1 MVKAPRRRP
10 ARRGM
15 LGKEAIHP
23 GRPRNSTGRRAYY
36 WRRRLTPAIQAPPDD
51 SSSGLSSAQCRE
63 RGRVFRD
70 SPAGAAA
77 GRRGATETPPAAALG
92 HDSTERAGREAHRRS
107 SGSDPTARAP
117 DEGPAI
123 VRFRP
128 MRVVRGGGTRGG
140 AKTPRRRAVPR
151 TVTGRATEAGSIY
164 NRPYAP
170 PRPPPSSRPRPRRR
184 SSWSRPPRRAGSPAG
199 TRRRRRAR
207 TPGSGSSSP

>member
-1 MVKAPRRRP
+1 MGVESGR
-10 ARRGM
+10 ARARAWAFSQFDG
-15 LGKEAIHP
+15 
-23 GRPRNSTGRRAYY
+23 STGLRWRCRR
-36 WRRRLTPAIQAPPDD
+36 TPAIQAPSDD
-51 SSSGLSSAQCRE
+51 NSSGLSSAQCRE

-164 NRPYAP
+164 NRPYTTK

-184 SSWSRPPRRAGSPAG
+184 SSSRRRSRRAGSPAG

>member
-1 MVKAPRRRP
+1 MAKAPRRRP
-10 ARRGM
+10 AWRGM

-63 RGRVFRD
+63 
-70 SPAGAAA
+70 
-77 GRRGATETPPAAALG
+77 
-92 HDSTERAGREAHRRS
+92 AHRRS
-107 SGSDPTARAP
+107 SGGDPTARAP
-117 DEGPAI
+117 DEG
-123 VRFRP
+123 
-128 MRVVRGGGTRGG
+128 TCGG

-164 NRPYAP
+164 NRPYTTK

-184 SSWSRPPRRAGSPAG
+184 SSSRRRSRRAGSPAG